1 MYVISAEFVHSCT
14 LKCGRDDLLAVIK
27 QCLIYFFALSDKFN
41 RYDWYVSNTLFESLI
56 EI

>member
-14 LKCGRDDLLAVIK
+14 LNCGRDDLLAVIK